1 MDNKLKETIYEF
13 IQFYEN
19 LNHSQNPTKIG
30 LTKAEVDVIDYVGQN
45 EQVTARQIEKAL
57 HIDRGFLSRTIKSLV
72 NKQLIDRL
80 QSEHDKRSFVLKLTK
95 DGDVKRKQIEIEQ
108 EQSFTETFKHL
119 SEEEKELFND
129 ALLKVIKIY
138 NKEALN
144 VESVEKKKI
153 DNDIKSFDKE
163 DKVWQTSDGDTLLYK
178 KHDEWMAEL
187 ILSENLLKEDALN
200 AILKDVISY
209 AYDDYANHLYVNV
222 PKEANYESVLEK
234 HDFFET
240 ENQDDHIRY
249 DLFL

>member
-163 DKVWQTSDGDTLLYK
+163 DKVWQTSDGATLLYK

>member
-163 DKVWQTSDGDTLLYK
+163 DKVWQTSDGVTLLYK

>member
-1 MDNKLKETIYEF
+1 MNNQLKQTINEF
-13 IQFYEN
+13 IQFYEI
-19 LNHSQNPTKIG
+19 LNHRLNSTKIG
-30 LTKAEVDVIDYVGQN
+30 LTKAEVDVIDYVGEN
-45 EQVTARQIEKAL
+45 EQVTARQIEEAL

-80 QSEHDKRSFVLKLTK
+80 QSKHDKRSFVLRLTK
-95 DGDVKRKQIEIEQ
+95 DGHVKKKQIEIEQ
-108 EQSFTETFKHL
+108 EQSFIETFKHL
-119 SEEEKELFND
+119 SEDEKESFND
-129 ALLKVIKIY
+129 ALLEVIKIY

-153 DNDIKSFDKE
+153 DNDKTTFYKDGNMWKM
-163 DKVWQTSDGDTLLYK
+163 SDGSSLLYK

-187 ILSENLLKEDALN
+187 ILSETLPKEDALN

-222 PKEANYESVLEK
+222 PKEANYVSVLEN

-240 ENQDDHIRY
+240 ENQDDYIRY